1 MQGAEEI
8 YFLWIH
14 WQLCFTNRPLP
25 PKGSHRHHQEH
36 ETMAKEAETGGISGE
51 RLRSFI
57 QRIEKLEEDKAAVG
71 EDLKE
76 VYAEC
81 KGVGFDTKIIR
92 QIVRLRKMEVEKRR
106 ENDELLDLYKA
117 AIGMEE

>member
-1 MQGAEEI
+1 MS
-8 YFLWIH
+8 
-14 WQLCFTNRPLP
+14 ND
-25 PKGSHRHHQEH
+25 
-36 ETMAKEAETGGISGE
+36 ETSNTGGISGE

-76 VYAEC
+76 VYAEA

-92 QIVRLRKMEVEKRR
+92 QIVRLRKIEVEKRR
-106 ENDELLDLYKA
+106 ETDELLDLYKA
-117 AIGMEE
+117 AIGMED